1 MKLFRTIVSAFL
13 VLLGVML
20 IVTWAFASKSAE
32 AVENGEAAANLT
44 DKVLSSP
51 AVADL
56 VATKAQEEIVRS
68 VEEQFDNDLVN
79 LALGLAAGPIHD
91 AIETAISS
99 DFVNDAA
106 RAGAGEVQTRLVAA
120 MTDPDR
126 PYGPLELT
134 IDVSPRINDRLDQVP
149 LVGSFIPDVTVP
161 SVSVEVVDAATFED
175 VRSAY
180 GVLQWAATWFIWI
193 GLLLIAVGVFASPR
207 RRWFLS
213 RAMLVAGV
221 VVLAIGYTVSA
232 IGASSI
238 ANLMPG
244 GSEGGLGVVVNDL
257 LSDTAIPPIA
267 DVLITLGFAALVL
280 ALVAAVAV
288 HYGPRL
294 RTKYDESRAKNGEPL
309 VNGQAAATP
318 ATSSTVELVPATV
331 GAPADSASAPRSVP
345 ASISTSI
352 PTAVPAPDETT
363 GHPRDDDDFEFE
375 EYDVQGSSSGAPT
388 DDPESAHVSPA
399 AAEPES
405 TESVVTPE
413 SSAPTADA
421 AATPAARPAKKPVAK
436 RKPATASA
444 ARKAPARKPAAKK
457 APTAKSASAT
467 AQKSSAK
474 APAAK
479 ASAPKKPAVKKAP
492 TTSTK
497 APTTGTS
504 STPAAKKAA
513 PKKPATRKP
522 ATKKAAPNKGEPPT
536 SA

>member
-56 VATKAQEEIVRS
+56 VATKAQEEIVSS
-68 VEEQFDNDLVN
+68 VEEQFDNQLVN
-79 LALGLAAGPIHD
+79 LALGLASGAIHD
-91 AIETAISS
+91 AIESAITS
-99 DFVNDAA
+99 DFVTNAA
-106 RAGAGEVQTRLVAA
+106 RAGADQVQTRLVAA
-120 MTDPDR
+120 LTDPDR
-126 PYGPLELT
+126 AYGPLELN

-161 SVSVEVVDAATFED
+161 PVSVEVVDAATFED
-175 VRSAY
+175 VRSSY
-180 GVLQWAATWFIWI
+180 GVLKWAATWFIWI

-221 VVLAIGYTVSA
+221 LVLAIGYTVSA

-280 ALVAAVAV
+280 ALIAALAV
-288 HYGPRL
+288 NYVPGL
-294 RTKYDESRAKNGEPL
+294 RTKYHESRAKNAEPL
-309 VNGQAAATP
+309 VNGQTG
-318 ATSSTVELVPATV
+318 ATSPSNAEVVAVPVSV
-331 GAPADSASAPRSVP
+331 GAPAGAPQGEKSVP
-345 ASISTSI
+345 SSISTSI
-352 PTAVPAPDETT
+352 PTAVPAPDETAA
-363 GHPRDDDDFEFE
+363 HPREDDDFEFE
-375 EYDVQGSSSGAPT
+375 EYDAPATSVGEPT
-388 DDPESAHVSPA
+388 DDPEFDSVSPGA
-399 AAEPES
+399 DDA
-405 TESVVTPE
+405 TV
-413 SSAPTADA
+413 SSAAK
-421 AATPAARPAKKPVAK
+421 PARKPAAK
-436 RKPATASA
+436 RKPATASS

-457 APTAKSASAT
+457 APAAKSAPT
-467 AQKSSAK
+467 
-474 APAAK
+474 PVRK
-479 ASAPKKPAVKKAP
+479 ASASTSATQGSTAKKPSPKKPAV
-492 TTSTK
+492 
-497 APTTGTS
+497 
-504 STPAAKKAA
+504 
-513 PKKPATRKP
+513 RKP
-522 ATKKAAPNKGEPPT
+522 ATKKAAPKNGEPPT
-536 SA
+536 SE